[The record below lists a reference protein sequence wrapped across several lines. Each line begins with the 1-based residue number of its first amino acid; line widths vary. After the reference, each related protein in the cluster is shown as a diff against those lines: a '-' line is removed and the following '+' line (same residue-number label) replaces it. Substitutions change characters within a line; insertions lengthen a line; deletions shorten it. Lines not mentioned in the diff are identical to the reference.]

1 MNKILHEL
9 LPETRPNVLIGSI
22 VGGIANPIHQL
33 DANVFVANVDQSK
46 NKEVIIK
53 DNVMIFPDGEILPH
67 IDYQF
72 IIGSADDPNMIQ
84 TLGNAAN
91 ILKVPLIIL
100 FDKPTEAYGSVRWV
114 NMIKRCRSDLNVY
127 TSQEIADSWRISGPM
142 MIADYYNTSV
152 MKHILTKVEEE
163 YYK

>member
-9 LPETRPNVLIGSI
+9 LPETKPNILIGRI
-22 VGGIANPIHQL
+22 AGGIANPIHHL
-33 DANVFVANVDQSK
+33 DANVYVANVDQTK
-46 NKEVIIK
+46 NKEVIIE

-91 ILKVPLIIL
+91 ILKVPLIVL
-100 FDKPTEAYGSVRWV
+100 FDKPTDAYGSVRWV
-114 NMIKRCRSDLNVY
+114 NMIKRCPSNLNVY

-152 MKHILTKVEEE
+152 LRHILTKVEEE